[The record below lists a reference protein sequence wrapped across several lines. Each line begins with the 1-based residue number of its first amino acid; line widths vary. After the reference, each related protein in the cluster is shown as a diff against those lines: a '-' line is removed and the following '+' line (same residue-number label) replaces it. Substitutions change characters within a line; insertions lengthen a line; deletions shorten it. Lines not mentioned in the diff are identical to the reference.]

1 MRTLLALVLA
11 ATSWPALAA
20 LEIFACT
27 PEWASLANEIG
38 GERANVF
45 SATNALQDPHHV
57 EARPSLIARARRA
70 DLVVC
75 TGAQLEIGWL
85 PLVLTQ
91 SGNPQIQLGQRGY
104 FEAASA
110 ARMIEVPQRVDRAMG
125 DVHPAGNPHLH
136 LDPRNVSSVAKAL
149 AQRMS
154 LLDAQDASYFLDRE
168 IAFQKRWQAATLRW
182 EREAEPLA
190 GMPVVVYHKDLSYFI
205 AWLGLREIGTLE
217 PKPGVPPS
225 AAHLSEL
232 LVSLKQTPAKAVV
245 RSAYN
250 DPRAADWLAQQ
261 AHVPAVV
268 VPFTVGGTDG
278 AKDLFGLYED
288 TIRRLK
294 AVLQ

>member
-1 MRTLLALVLA
+1 MRSLLALALA
-11 ATSWPALAA
+11 AAALPALAA
-20 LEIFACT
+20 LNIFACT
-27 PEWASLANEIG
+27 PEWASLANELG
-38 GERANVF
+38 GERASVF
-45 SATNALQDPHHV
+45 SATGALQDPHYV

-75 TGAQLEIGWL
+75 TGAQLEVGWL
-85 PLVLTQ
+85 PLVLSQ
-91 SGNPQIQLGQRGY
+91 SGNPKIQRGQRGY
-104 FEAASA
+104 FEAAAA

-136 LDPRNVSSVAKAL
+136 LDPRNIASVAKAL

-154 LLDAQDASYFLDRE
+154 VIDAQDAGYFLDRE

-190 GMPVVVYHKDLSYFI
+190 AMPIVVYHKDLSYLS
-205 AWLGLREIGTLE
+205 AWLGLREVGTLE

-232 LVSLKQTPAKAVV
+232 LASLRQTPAKAVV
-245 RSAYN
+245 RSAYS
-250 DPRAADWLAQQ
+250 DPRAADWLAREAQ
-261 AHVPAVV
+261 VPAVV
-268 VPFTVGGTDG
+268 LPFTVGGSDG

-288 TIRRLK
+288 TIVRLK
-294 AVLQ
+294 AVLR

>member
-190 GMPVVVYHKDLSYFI
+190 AMPIVVYHKDLSYFI

>member
-1 MRTLLALVLA
+1 
-11 ATSWPALAA
+11 
-20 LEIFACT
+20 
-27 PEWASLANEIG
+27 
-38 GERANVF
+38 
-45 SATNALQDPHHV
+45 
-57 EARPSLIARARRA
+57 
-70 DLVVC
+70 
-75 TGAQLEIGWL
+75 
-85 PLVLTQ
+85 
-91 SGNPQIQLGQRGY
+91 
-104 FEAASA
+104 
-110 ARMIEVPQRVDRAMG
+110 
-125 DVHPAGNPHLH
+125 
-136 LDPRNVSSVAKAL
+136 
-149 AQRMS
+149 MS

-190 GMPVVVYHKDLSYFI
+190 AMPIVVYHKDLSYFI

-288 TIRRLK
+288 TITRLK